1 MNFCLQ
7 TASKKDENELLQLK
21 GQVLQLTLQL
31 TNEQAARINSEGEN
45 KDLQEKLQ
53 KTMEEVAAIKNSA
66 GDASQLK
73 TVADRLFAEMEH
85 ARTRRKSADFAA
97 LEQKIETALS
107 VAEEKTR
114 LTFEVSNLNAQIEE
128 LQEKLDLAEQQRYDA
143 DLACQVLRNSLDDAK
158 ASADEKAAA
167 LSGKISELEQEIS
180 SLNAVLGEKEELL
193 NKAKLELEQKVAEL
207 EEKIANFEQLLKV
220 SLPSTVGVSSTA
232 RSV

>member
-1 MNFCLQ
+1 MTACNSARKPPVPRAAFSVAPRGAAKP

-114 LTFEVSNLNAQIEE
+114 LTFEVSNLNAQIRSCRKSWTWPSSSAMTPISRAKSFAT
-128 LQEKLDLAEQQRYDA
+128 LWTTPRLRLTRRRRLFLARYLSWSRRSLLSTRFSEKRKS
-143 DLACQVLRNSLDDAK
+143 C
-158 ASADEKAAA
+158 
-167 LSGKISELEQEIS
+167 
-180 SLNAVLGEKEELL
+180 
-193 NKAKLELEQKVAEL
+193 
-207 EEKIANFEQLLKV
+207 
-220 SLPSTVGVSSTA
+220 
-232 RSV
+232 